1 MPTQNDRLTAEPVD
15 IHSEK
20 RNLEKLIALRAA
32 LDEDLASGIYE
43 GDVFAE
49 LRAELHGNDTDA

>member
-1 MPTQNDRLTAEPVD
+1 MGTRNDRLTAEPVD

-20 RNLEKLIALRAA
+20 RNREKLIALRAA
-32 LDEDLASGIYE
+32 LDEGRASGIYE

-49 LRAELHGNDTDA
+49 LHDNDTNA